1 MLDSDVLKLV
11 FAVSRTFVNILG
23 DNFVVFGIS
32 SIAFWVIGW
41 VIMFGGWKW
50 PLGLTS
56 WLVTSDDNSPVI
68 DAYKQVYGSIT
79 NIPVF
84 F

>member
-1 MLDSDVLKLV
+1 MLKLV
-11 FAVSRTFVNILG
+11 FAVSRAFVNILG
-23 DNFVVFGIS
+23 DNFVVFGIL

-41 VIMFGGWKW
+41 VIMFGKWKW
-50 PLGLTS
+50 PLSLTS

>member
-1 MLDSDVLKLV
+1 MLGSDVLKLV

>member
-1 MLDSDVLKLV
+1 
-11 FAVSRTFVNILG
+11 
-23 DNFVVFGIS
+23 
-32 SIAFWVIGW
+32 
-41 VIMFGGWKW
+41 MFGGWKW

-84 F
+84 FLKSNAWLVNSKFF

>member
-56 WLVTSDDNSPVI
+56 
-68 DAYKQVYGSIT
+68 
-79 NIPVF
+79 
-84 F
+84 

>member
-1 MLDSDVLKLV
+1 
-11 FAVSRTFVNILG
+11 
-23 DNFVVFGIS
+23 
-32 SIAFWVIGW
+32 
-41 VIMFGGWKW
+41 MFGGWKW
-50 PLGLTS
+50 PLGLAS
-56 WLVTSDDNSPVI
+56 WLVTSADNSPVI